1 MLAFS
6 PIPMFD
12 RMDHPSVPTTFP
24 WRTAVDGGQGW
35 PQGHREAASSVLEG
49 HPPPCDAGDRRAL
62 GHTSAS
68 HDPYRHR
75 EAELG
80 SPSKSGTAI
89 PSIIV
94 LLLIYALGIGTL
106 PAICQSDTAGLGYA
120 EVQEL
125 EGSQDQGQ
133 AFSHAAGWGV
143 PGLVRTLE
151 TR

>member
-94 LLLIYALGIGTL
+94 LLLNARPPNLEEARQTLGRLVKNAERAGDVIGR
-106 PAICQSDTAGLGYA
+106 I
-120 EVQEL
+120 
-125 EGSQDQGQ
+125 
-133 AFSHAAGWGV
+133 
-143 PGLVRTLE
+143 
-151 TR
+151 

>member
-35 PQGHREAASSVLEG
+35 PQGHREAAPSVLEG

-94 LLLIYALGIGTL
+94 LLLRGPYRSGGKG
-106 PAICQSDTAGLGYA
+106 P
-120 EVQEL
+120 
-125 EGSQDQGQ
+125 
-133 AFSHAAGWGV
+133 
-143 PGLVRTLE
+143 
-151 TR
+151 